1 MIFRLL
7 IITFFSYC
15 TALSALAAPPSS
27 PTAPVILVFGDSL
40 SASYGVPRELGWV
53 NLLQQRL
60 QQRGLP
66 HRVVNASISGE
77 TTSGGLSRIAEA
89 VRTHQPSLVLVEL
102 GANDGLRGLP
112 IEQMQQNLDK
122 IIATNEAA
130 KARTILIGMMIPPN
144 YGPRYTQ
151 SFNASFRELAEAHK
165 LPLVPFLLEGVAGNP
180 SLNQDDGLHPRAEA
194 QERLLDNVWKVLAP
208 ALKIAP

>member
-1 MIFRLL
+1 
-7 IITFFSYC
+7 
-15 TALSALAAPPSS
+15 
-27 PTAPVILVFGDSL
+27 VFGDSL